1 MLINSNKCMYI
12 NIVCEITV
20 TCEGNDKNEQLY
32 FMCEILTLV
41 HESFN
46 KQER

>member
-1 MLINSNKCMYI
+1 MYI

-20 TCEGNDKNEQLY
+20 HTVTCDKNGQLY

-41 HESFN
+41 HESLN
-46 KQER
+46 NQER